1 MNFHQMCAHLNAI
14 ESMPCQTRVQLPLTM
29 TENTMQAALAAAG
42 LVLPSSVTTKEHEAD
57 APRRYKEVHVNL
69 RRVMRTYDSKEIELS
84 ITKNGCVIRVEDET
98 IMQGVL
104 EQVKSIFGDNEKLD
118 EENYSFYLTDEDGFT
133 LDLGSPFYL
142 IESELDEF
150 NSEAINK
157 NCIQL
162 GYVVEKKITAASAY
176 NSSLK
181 RLKHM
186 EESVFLRE
194 LKTIDDQETTASSNE
209 NKHQTGT
216 PDRKSKYDLM
226 KIIYNKY
233 CDLRTK
239 SSLSTAD
246 VLEKLGVK
254 FDYCNVRQSLK
265 VVKQHLLDLH
275 VENCSI
281 ATYRLNIARASNNAE
296 VCLEE
301 KIGLNNC
308 RSLSDVLEFYYNNR
322 HIYDP
327 HDVFAAL
334 VKAFFLGWEIQTDE
348 QLLNE
353 KTISNI
359 QELETAIFMCV
370 LVEYGVVADYNDLAR
385 FLLK

>member
-1 MNFHQMCAHLNAI
+1 
-14 ESMPCQTRVQLPLTM
+14 M

-42 LVLPSSVTTKEHEAD
+42 LVLPSSVTSVGNGTI
-57 APRRYKEVHVNL
+57 APRRHKEVHVNL
-69 RRVMRTYDSKEIELS
+69 RRIMKTHDSQEIELEV
-84 ITKNGCVIRVEDET
+84 TKNGCVVRVEDNMT
-98 IMQGVL
+98 LQGIL
-104 EQVKSIFGDNEKLD
+104 EQVRSIFGDNEKLD
-118 EENYSFYLTDEDGFT
+118 EEHYSFYLTDEDGFT
-133 LDLGSPFYL
+133 LDLSSPFYL
-142 IESELDEF
+142 IDCEGDES
-150 NSEAINK
+150 NSSGINE

-162 GYVVEKKITAASAY
+162 GYVVEKKISSASAY
-176 NSSLK
+176 NKNLK
-181 RLKHM
+181 LLKHM
-186 EESVFLRE
+186 EESSFLGK
-194 LKTIDDQETTASSNE
+194 LKTIDSQGTMASSNE
-209 NKHQTGT
+209 NVKHKAGNSDT
-216 PDRKSKYDLM
+216 KSKYDLM
-226 KIIYNKY
+226 KLLYNNY
-233 CDLRTK
+233 CDLRTN
-239 SSLSTAD
+239 SSLSTSA
-246 VLEKLGVK
+246 VLEKLGVR

-275 VENCSI
+275 VENCSV

>member
-1 MNFHQMCAHLNAI
+1 
-14 ESMPCQTRVQLPLTM
+14 MPCQTGVQLPFTM

-42 LVLPSSVTTKEHEAD
+42 LVLPSSVTTKKQETDAPRRD

-69 RRVMRTYDSKEIELS
+69 RRVMKTYVNLRTVTKTHDS
-84 ITKNGCVIRVEDET
+84 KNGCVIRVEDE
-98 IMQGVL
+98 MLLKGVL
-104 EQVKSIFGDNEKLD
+104 EQVKSIFGDDEKLD
-118 EENYSFYLTDEDGFT
+118 EDNYSFYLTDEDGFT
-133 LDLGSPFYL
+133 LDLESPFYL

-150 NSEAINK
+150 NSKEINE

-162 GYVVEKKITAASAY
+162 CYIVETKIPSASTY
-176 NSSLK
+176 NDFLK
-181 RLKHM
+181 QLKNA

-194 LKTIDDQETTASSNE
+194 LKTIDSQETTASSNE
-209 NKHQTGT
+209 NIKHQTGT

-226 KIIYNKY
+226 KLMYNNF

-281 ATYRLNIARASNNAE
+281 ATYRLNIARASNNLE
-296 VCLEE
+296 MCLEE

-308 RSLSDVLEFYYNNR
+308 RSFSDVLEFYYNNR

-327 HDVFAAL
+327 HDVFATL

-348 QLLNE
+348 RLLNE
-353 KTISNI
+353 KTVGNI
-359 QELETAIFMCV
+359 KELETAIFMCV
-370 LVEYGVVADYNDLAR
+370 LVEYGVVAEYNDLTR